1 METPF
6 IFQLLERSSKT
17 LWALLLFS
25 GGLLLATYLGFSPGQ
40 TDNEEDA
47 VSWSWIVFGMSLSLL
62 LVRYVDSRIRRAKVI
77 AGLDRLTQEECSLL
91 KEAIHSGSP
100 SVRTSRH
107 SATAGHLVSL
117 GVLVRVEG
125 DFADDDWP
133 YSIPDFVWPKVLMR
147 KSDILDKADTIVL
160 KNGKG
165 TIEIRKS

>member
-1 METPF
+1 MKLADYV
-6 IFQLLERSSKT
+6 QLISLSSKS
-17 LWALLLFS
+17 LWAIS
-25 GGLLLATYLGFSPGQ
+25 VACVGLLVVNHFEYVPVP
-40 TDNEEDA
+40 EDYEWAIGVVWTFQFFA
-47 VSWSWIVFGMSLSLL
+47 VALL
-62 LVRYVDSRIRRAKVI
+62 IVRYVDSRIRRAKVI

-125 DFADDDWP
+125 DFANDDWP
-133 YSIPDFVWPKVLMR
+133 YSIPDFVWPKVLMQ